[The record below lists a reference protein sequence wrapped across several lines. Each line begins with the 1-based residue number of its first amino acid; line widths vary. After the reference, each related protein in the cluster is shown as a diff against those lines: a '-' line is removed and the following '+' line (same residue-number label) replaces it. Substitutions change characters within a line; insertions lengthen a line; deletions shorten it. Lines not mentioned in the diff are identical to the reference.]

1 MQPSQQQQQQQQP
14 PPRINISDL
23 KAQLVKKLGPER
35 SKRYFYCLNRLLSQK
50 LTKVEFDKVCFLTL
64 GRENLPLHNQL
75 IRSILK
81 NACQA
86 KVPPPPVR
94 EKEAPA
100 TKLVVKKSSPTLENG
115 YQQNGPAAP
124 SLPQVPP
131 LFWPNG
137 DVLPISPR
145 KIRSGIRERRPR
157 DRAADRPSPLGPNG
171 KTEFPSHHSVV
182 AEDGIVKIITEN
194 GDLSSQDLQRSVHQ
208 NHLGN
213 VELPDNDQ
221 DASPRRS
228 TKRPRTKKLSEDE
241 SVSVHI
247 KGSSDAVLVEDR
259 AGMEQAGNSNSTTRS
274 PLSAPLGIPY
284 CSASIGGARRTL
296 PMTSSSSYTS
306 TCESGG
312 LPDTDSLKKRMEQIA
327 GAHGLGGISTDC
339 ANLLNNGLDAY
350 LKRLIRSCV
359 ELVGA
364 RSGHEPTRVPV
375 YKQQPRGKLMQQL
388 QMSGVMPM
396 EGMQE
401 FRSHSQISLL
411 DFKVA
416 MELNPQQLGEDWPS
430 LLEKICLQ
438 SYEE

>member
-1 MQPSQQQQQQQQP
+1 MQPSQQQQQQP

-35 SKRYFYCLNRLLSQK
+35 SKRYFYYLNRLLSQK
-50 LTKVEFDKVCFLTL
+50 LTKAEFDKLCFLTL

-75 IRSILK
+75 IRSILR

-94 EKEAPA
+94 EKEAPT
-100 TKLVVKKSSPTLENG
+100 TKSIVKKSSSSLENG

-124 SLPQVPP
+124 SLSQGPP
-131 LFWPNG
+131 LFWSNG
-137 DVLPISPR
+137 DVLPTSPR
-145 KIRSGIRERRPR
+145 KSRTLVRERRPR

-171 KTEFPSHHSVV
+171 KTV
-182 AEDGIVKIITEN
+182 DGIVKVITEN
-194 GDLSSQDLQRSVHQ
+194 GDLSSHDLQRSIHQ
-208 NHLGN
+208 NHQGN
-213 VELPDNDQ
+213 AEHPDIDQ
-221 DASPRRS
+221 DASPSRS
-228 TKRPRTKKLSEDE
+228 TKRPRTKKLPEDDL
-241 SVSVHI
+241 VSVHI

-259 AGMEQAGNSNSTTRS
+259 DSLEQTGNSDSSTRS

-296 PMTSSSSYTS
+296 PAASSSYYTS

-312 LPDTDSLKKRMEQIA
+312 LPGTDTLRKRMEQIA
-327 GAHGLGGISTDC
+327 GAHGLEGISTDC
-339 ANLLNNGLDAY
+339 ANLLNNGLDTY

-359 ELVGA
+359 ELVGV
-364 RSGHEPTRVPV
+364 RSGHEPTKVPV
-375 YKQQPRGKLMQQL
+375 YKQQPHGKLINGTWVGQQL
-388 QMSGVMPM
+388 QMQSGVMPM

-401 FRSHSQISLL
+401 FRSHSPISLL